1 MSLKDKEKLQIK
13 SIINAIHE
21 SVILDEWV
29 DVHSFLYMLLTTPSE
44 MEVFTIRAYL
54 ASHCEDYGF
63 HFCKND
69 GWYYSD
75 RQVITVEF
83 TEDNADA
90 VADENVIAWQ
100 QQIIIDKPEHIKFA
114 THSQFAAICDLHFT
128 GAVLIKKVQI
138 DDTDH
143 DWTLNNAFGHRV
155 RWPKNFADKLAL
167 LMKDVMCGP
176 GHEVD
181 HSELPVTDLVYSE
194 IDSDATPDRELDA
207 WFERITAD
215 DSHPATI
222 TVATD
227 LQFNRIRV
235 EDRFGRMRLGHLEY
249 KGKTYHF
256 TQNGHLDV
264 WPEGLW
270 SLGTYF
276 VGKKASVNCFFNELV
291 TKLNPEEAQA
301 Q

>member
-1 MSLKDKEKLQIK
+1 MRLNDKDKVQLT
-13 SIINAIHE
+13 SIIKAIHE
-21 SVILDEWV
+21 SVQLEEWADVRSLLDV
-29 DVHSFLYMLLTTPSE
+29 LLPTPSE
-44 MEVFTIRAYL
+44 MEKFTIRGYL
-54 ASHCEDYGF
+54 ASNCECYGF
-63 HFCKND
+63 HFCKED

-75 RQVITVEF
+75 RQVITVEL
-83 TEDNADA
+83 TEDNADSI
-90 VADENVIAWQ
+90 ADENVIAWQ
-100 QQIIIDKPEHIKFA
+100 QQLIIDKPEHIKFA
-114 THSQFAAICDLHFT
+114 TYSQFSAICDLHFT
-128 GAVLIKKVQI
+128 GAVLMKKVQI

-143 DWTLNNAFGHRV
+143 EWTLHNAFGHGV

-167 LMKDVMCGP
+167 LMKDMMCGP

-181 HSELPVTDLVYSE
+181 HSDLPVTNLVYSE
-194 IDSDATPDRELDA
+194 SDSDATADRELDA

-215 DSHPATI
+215 VSHPATI

-249 KGKTYHF
+249 KGKTYQF
-256 TQNGHLDV
+256 TNNGHLDD

-276 VGKKASVNCFFNELV
+276 VGKKASVKCFVTELV
-291 TKLNPEEAQA
+291 TKLDPEEE
-301 Q
+301 